1 MRETR
6 DAQSFQE
13 LQPGPDAV
21 RKAARGPLANAGF
34 TIIEILLVIALMGV
48 IMLMALP
55 NFNVVPG
62 TEAAQ
67 KMGNLVGDIS
77 SAYDMAVLHKKYY
90 RLAFEFKTG
99 DYWLETTERERFYL
113 GDTKLDRDPSPDEI
127 KEENAEFEE
136 KFERYVELAG
146 KDVEDSENE
155 KVIKATSPVLAARS
169 KLKPVEWK
177 TVEDAEW
184 NRRSLGPSF
193 VIRGAQMEHHTR
205 LQTLEELGENGY
217 AYLYFFPSGYVERA
231 VIYIAP
237 ADLDDRAKL
246 DEQTYTIVTEP
257 YEGSA
262 SVSNGY
268 KEVDLSKDAKER

>member
-1 MRETR
+1 MMETR
-6 DAQSFQE
+6 DSQS
-13 LQPGPDAV
+13 AHA
-21 RKAARGPLANAGF
+21 RKGWASAGF
-34 TIIEILLVIALMGV
+34 TIIEVLLVIALMGV

-77 SAYDMAVLHKKYY
+77 AAYDMAVLHKKYY

-99 DYWLETTERERFYL
+99 DYWLETTDRERFYL
-113 GDTKLDRDPSPDEI
+113 GDAQLDRDPSPDEI
-127 KEENAEFEE
+127 KEQEAEFEE

-169 KLKPVEWK
+169 KLKPVVWK
-177 TVEDAEW
+177 AVEDAEW
-184 NRRSLGPSF
+184 SRRSLGPTF
-193 VIRGAQMEHHTR
+193 VIRGARMEHHTR

-231 VIYIAP
+231 VIYVAP
-237 ADLDDRAKL
+237 ADLEDRAKL
-246 DEQTYTIVTEP
+246 DEQTYTIVTAP
-257 YEGSA
+257 YEGMA
-262 SVSNGY
+262 EVSTGF
-268 KEVDLSKDAKER
+268 KEVDVTKDAKER